1 MRPDIEAVPDYAAQL
16 RLDGRVAV
24 VLGAGAGMG
33 RQSAHALAQAGAT
46 VVCVDRDAEL
56 AKRVASEVGGHDVV
70 ADVTV
75 RTEMEG
81 VLGEARRL
89 GPVRALVDVVG
100 IAAIG
105 PLEDFDD
112 ERYDRQFDLVVR
124 HVFLALQIGGRA
136 IIESG
141 GGSMVFIGS
150 MSGHTYARH
159 QTLYGA
165 AKAALHRMVENAARE
180 LGPQGLR
187 ANVVAPGFTR
197 TPRLERLLSDEQW
210 SGVGADVPRG
220 SAGLPAEIAGP
231 VLFLVSGL
239 SAYVNGQTLTV
250 DGGMSGS
257 VPAPF

>member
-1 MRPDIEAVPDYAAQL
+1 MIIDIDAVPDFGAQL

-24 VLGAGAGMG
+24 VLGAGAGIG
-33 RQSAHALAQAGAT
+33 RQCAHALAQAGAT

-56 AKRVASEVGGHDVV
+56 AKQVAAEVGGHDAV

-75 RTEMEG
+75 RAEMER
-81 VLGEARRL
+81 VLAEARLL

-100 IAAIG
+100 IAGIG
-105 PLEDFDD
+105 PLADVDD
-112 ERYDRQFDLVVR
+112 EGYERQFDQVLR
-124 HVFLALQIGGRA
+124 HAFLALQIGGRA

-150 MSGHTYARH
+150 MSGHSYAHH

-197 TPRLERLLSDEQW
+197 TPRLHHRMSEEEW
-210 SGVGADVPRG
+210 AEVGADIPRG
-220 SAGLPAEIAGP
+220 SAGLPPEIAGP
-231 VLFLVSGL
+231 VLFLVSDL
-239 SAYVNGQTLTV
+239 SSTSPGR
-250 DGGMSGS
+250 S
-257 VPAPF
+257 